1 MGIASKARKVQRNEI
16 VIKAGLSRG
25 TFRIN
30 PAAEKAKT
38 VQASIR
44 LATNIVPKG
53 ASKVPSR
60 DEFIICCG
68 ARANS
73 NQLGPPIIQ
82 SKCHKA
88 AIEAIIPALTNN
100 FD

>member
-1 MGIASKARKVQRNEI
+1 M
-16 VIKAGLSRG
+16 
-25 TFRIN
+25 
-30 PAAEKAKT
+30 
-38 VQASIR
+38 
-44 LATNIVPKG
+44 VPKG
-53 ASKVPSR
+53 ASKVPCC
-60 DEFIICCG
+60 DESIICCG